1 MEKNTMKLY
10 ERDLPGEFSLE
21 KNFTNSAYKKFLD
34 NLDPELL
41 SIFKDD
47 DYYGYGT
54 WFYEKALNF
63 YNENKG
69 EMDWENLDT
78 FVKDF
83 LETEGASV
91 IQGLNNIKKKND
103 NEREA
108 RRTGK
113 VNGKK
118 VWHWEYED
126 DPDDGTRRSYKADGV
141 DPVNGTYDGVYESI
155 QILKQ
160 QGYRVVLNESIIN
173 ETVDIADEVRE
184 LLENDGYD
192 ENEIE
197 ELMDYTAI
205 DDMAADG
212 SNAREIADKLIDNVY
227 GNLKFES
234 KMNESVK
241 DEIENKIYE
250 LAEEFGHG
258 VSEQGNGYLIYN
270 NNIAVEDDD
279 EFKDKLEEELGSTIS
294 YDDDGNGNLFVW
306 IENIVES
313 TQMNEAINNP
323 DEPASKKQLWALF
336 CITKQDWRDKNLTK
350 GEASE
355 LIQKYSGERPQK
367 SAVTAKSL
375 DSKIKEDIMNN
386 LKPKL
391 DKQMAKAFGL
401 QSVVGDADL
410 EGNLIPGGKRYKFFG
425 SGCGWAWVKYDK
437 RNKKLGEILEKYDD
451 IYRHGYFEKFAN
463 EYIKKYKERELG
475 AVLSQDIDIQCI
487 IKQAAL
493 DFAESIGI
501 NVKGAYVNSRLD

>member
-1 MEKNTMKLY
+1 MNLY
-10 ERDLPGEFSLE
+10 EKDWPGEFSLE
-21 KNFTNSAYKKFLD
+21 KNFTNSAYKKFKD

-47 DYYGYGT
+47 DYYGYT
-54 WFYEKALNF
+54 SWFYERALNF
-63 YNENKG
+63 YKENKG
-69 EMDWENLDT
+69 KIGWENLGEY
-78 FVKDF
+78 VKEF

-91 IQGLNNIKKKND
+91 LNGLNNVKKKND
-103 NEREA
+103 KEREA

-113 VNGKK
+113 VDGKK

-141 DPVNGTYDGVYESI
+141 NPQDGTYDGIYESI
-155 QILKQ
+155 KILEQ
-160 QGYRVVLNESIIN
+160 QGYRVVL
-173 ETVDIADEVRE
+173 
-184 LLENDGYD
+184 
-192 ENEIE
+192 
-197 ELMDYTAI
+197 
-205 DDMAADG
+205 
-212 SNAREIADKLIDNVY
+212 
-227 GNLKFES
+227 
-234 KMNESVK
+234 
-241 DEIENKIYE
+241 
-250 LAEEFGHG
+250 
-258 VSEQGNGYLIYN
+258 
-270 NNIAVEDDD
+270 
-279 EFKDKLEEELGSTIS
+279 
-294 YDDDGNGNLFVW
+294 
-306 IENIVES
+306 
-313 TQMNEAINNP
+313 NEAINNP

-336 CITKQDWRDKNLTK
+336 CITKQDWRGKNLTK

-355 LIQKYSGERPQK
+355 LIQKYSGERPK
-367 SAVTAKSL
+367 AAATGKSL

-437 RNKKLGEILEKYDD
+437 RNKKLGEILDKYDD

-463 EYIKKYKERELG
+463 EYIKKFKEREMG